1 MEKVKEY
8 VYDIEEYSQDVRHYQ
23 ITSNVKLTD
32 EEVRSVYQES
42 DANKVTK
49 SNLVNYVDWSDER
62 FTDDE
67 ILNKIKIVGIFD
79 GTEYADV
86 CQVDVTGEFENDY
99 ADKSIDW

>member
-1 MEKVKEY
+1 MSKFKKEY
-8 VYDIEEYSQDVRHYQ
+8 VYDVEEYSQDVRRYQ

-32 EEVRSVYQES
+32 EEVRNVYLEA
-42 DANKVTK
+42 DDDKVTE

-79 GTEYADV
+79 GTEYGDD
-86 CQVDVTGEFENDY
+86 CQVDITGEFENDE
-99 ADKSIDW
+99 

>member
-1 MEKVKEY
+1 MSKFKKEY
-8 VYDIEEYSQDVRHYQ
+8 VYDVEEYSQDVRRYQ

-32 EEVRSVYQES
+32 EEVRNVYQES

-67 ILNKIKIVGIFD
+67 ILNKIKIVRIFD
-79 GTEYADV
+79 GPEYGENCEGDI
-86 CQVDVTGEFENDY
+86 TGDFENDE
-99 ADKSIDW
+99 

>member
-1 MEKVKEY
+1 MKEKEY
-8 VYDIEEYSQDVRHYQ
+8 VYDVEEYSQDVRRYQ

-32 EEVRSVYQES
+32 EEVRNVYLEA
-42 DANKVTK
+42 DDDKVTE

-79 GTEYADV
+79 GTEYGDD
-86 CQVDVTGEFENDY
+86 CQVDIIGEFEEV
-99 ADKSIDW
+99 

>member
-1 MEKVKEY
+1 MSKFKKEY
-8 VYDIEEYSQDVRHYQ
+8 VYEIEEYSQDVRRYQ

-32 EEVRSVYQES
+32 EEVRNVYQET

-49 SNLVNYVDWSDER
+49 SNLVNYVDWSNER

-79 GTEYADV
+79 GTEYGDD
-86 CQVDVTGEFENDY
+86 CQVDITGEFEEV
-99 ADKSIDW
+99 

>member
-1 MEKVKEY
+1 MKEKEN
-8 VYDIEEYSQDVRHYQ
+8 VYDVEEYSQDVMRYQ

-32 EEVRSVYQES
+32 EEVRNVYQES

-49 SNLVNYVDWSDER
+49 SNLVNYVDWSNER

-79 GTEYADV
+79 GTEYGDD
-86 CQVDVTGEFENDY
+86 CQVDVTGEFEEV
-99 ADKSIDW
+99 